1 MRHRGSARAS
11 GARTRFKRVMAVLA
25 GVSLGLAVG
34 VTPASAFSLYDSSVQ
49 SSLRN
54 LASAVEMYAMMNG
67 SGDYTAMTVSG
78 LKDWGWSPDP
88 NASTVIHVV
97 DSGHGWWASMQD
109 VRGSSEYLYESGDYV
124 GSGVGSVAKAAYQ
137 PTVNAASAGTVILDS
152 ESEIDTMALYRK
164 IIASGMTA
172 NALCDELVF
181 LPGSHELRGSATDE
195 AMMCNTMA
203 AEGKGVSEIFRMLV
217 QMGAAGTLEALAVDI
232 LDGNEQVRIPD
243 HSIPWTER
251 IPNKLWADV
260 WKTRAKRLTAIGI
273 AAAEALEIERYCISD
288 VLKGV
293 VASDGH
299 TSATRECSTASVFVS
314 GGDNANEAS
323 EHDLEAIWANP
334 GWVHLNYLQPEDRG
348 NRHWYSSEPEC
359 TTNVV
364 ANTDCDEF
372 PFFSTFQGGGQAVP
386 RPSLKRISSSS
397 NRSQGAS
404 LSHFYRTCGISPGE
418 GFYIIPVPLSVTGGL
433 PYPTGGVC
441 DVDE

>member
-11 GARTRFKRVMAVLA
+11 GAWTRFKRVMAVLA

-124 GSGVGSVAKAAYQ
+124 GSGVGSVTKAAYQ

-195 AMMCNTMA
+195 AMMCNTMV

-251 IPNKLWADV
+251 IPQQFNSDIWHMAG
-260 WKTRAKRLTAIGI
+260 KRFATQNYEA
-273 AAAEALEIERYCISD
+273 AAAEVVERECVTDILRGIISMNSARSA
-288 VLKGV
+288 KRIC
-293 VASDGH
+293 S
-299 TSATRECSTASVFVS
+299 TSAIFIS
-314 GGDNANEAS
+314 GGDKPEEAS
-323 EHDLEAIWANP
+323 EHDLEAMKTNP
-334 GWVHLNYLQPEDRG
+334 TWVHLNYLQPEDRG

-364 ANTDCDEF
+364 ADTDCDEF
-372 PFFSTFQGGGQAVP
+372 PFFSTLQGEGKAVP

-397 NRSQGAS
+397 NRSQGAF
-404 LSHFYRTCGISPGE
+404 LSHYYQRCQFSAGHDFY
-418 GFYIIPVPLSVTGGL
+418 FIPIPKNVSKSLVV
-433 PYPTGGVC
+433 PTGGVC
-441 DVDE
+441 DVAE